1 MPEKSMKLT
10 DLKQGQKGI
19 IFSIVG
25 GRRVTQ
31 RLTDMGLTPG
41 TEVKMLRKGRWCPI
55 EISIRGSNLVLGYGV
70 ARKILVKVKE

>member
-1 MPEKSMKLT
+1 MKLT

-25 GRRVTQ
+25 GRRITQ
-31 RLTDMGLTPG
+31 RLIDMGLTPG
-41 TEVKMLRKGRWCPI
+41 TEIKMLRKGRWGPV
-55 EISIRGSNLVLGYGV
+55 EISIRGSNLALGYGI